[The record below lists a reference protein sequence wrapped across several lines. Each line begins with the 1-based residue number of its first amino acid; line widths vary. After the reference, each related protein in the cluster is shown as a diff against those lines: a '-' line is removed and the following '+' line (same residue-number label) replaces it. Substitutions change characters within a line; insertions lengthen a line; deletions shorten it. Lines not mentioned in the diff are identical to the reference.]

1 MNSEFRGVFPYL
13 ITPVRKDGE
22 VDREVYHRLV
32 DHLIDSGVHG
42 LVVLGSTGEFAYLTD
57 VQRSGAVGSVVSSAE
72 GRVPVIAGV
81 YHASTVD
88 AARQAKDYERMG
100 AQGILAIMDS
110 YFPVTQD
117 QICSYFSEIARSV
130 SIPIVI
136 YTNPRFS
143 RIDLSVE
150 SYEKLSRID
159 NIRYLKDASG
169 NTGKLLTI
177 MGRLGDRIKVFS
189 ASANIPL
196 CVMMFGGVGWM
207 AGPAC
212 IIPKQSVRLYN
223 LCREKKW
230 DEAIDLQ
237 RQLWKVNRIFAK
249 YNLAACIKTGLRF
262 QGFEVGDPIPPLSR
276 LGESEEKEIRKVM
289 LEIEKLN
296 ERMER

>member
-1 MNSEFRGVFPYL
+1 MNSEFGGVFPYL

-22 VDREVYHRLV
+22 VDRGVYQRLV

-57 VQRSGAVGSVVSSAE
+57 AQRSAAVESVVSSTA

-81 YHASTVD
+81 CHASIAD
-88 AARQAKDYERMG
+88 ATRQARSYERIG

-110 YFPVTQD
+110 YFPATQE
-117 QICSYFSEIARSV
+117 QMCAYFSAIAHSV
-130 SIPIVI
+130 SLPIVV
-136 YTNPRFS
+136 YTNSRFS

-150 SYEKLSRID
+150 SYEKLARIE

-177 MGRLGDRIKVFS
+177 MSRLGDSIKVFS

-223 LCREKKW
+223 LCWHKQW
-230 DEAIDLQ
+230 DEAIELQ
-237 RQLWKVNRIFAK
+237 RRLWEVNRIFAK
-249 YNLAACIKTGLRF
+249 YNLAACIKTGLRL
-262 QGFEVGDPIPPLSR
+262 QGFDVGDPIPPLPR
-276 LGESEEKEIRKVM
+276 LGDSEEKEIQKVM
-289 LEIEKLN
+289 LEMEKLN
-296 ERMER
+296 ERIEK